1 MSSDVRSMRR
11 VRVAALALA
20 ACAPLCIAQECS
32 VPPVIQIL
40 TPPADT
46 HLTHMPFTI
55 EIDYSADAVPGTFQV
70 KLNGTDISDRFSA
83 DPPAAGRIFA
93 WADFVWGAAF
103 VREGPNQLVV
113 AVELQGSEGT
123 VRRVGHTFQMEG
135 DPYADAV
142 ESYSIGTS
150 GGFGL
155 ADLDAAVLG
164 PPAGAG
170 LYANSLDVFSLGLST
185 AEGPPGEIVLAFTD
199 NALVDGP
206 GVDFTVFENAFLS
219 EGAFQ
224 ILDTLFSEAGE
235 VSVSQDGIA
244 WYTFPCAN
252 TSADHPLYAGC
263 AGVYPVLANGES
275 DDRHPSVPTEGP
287 PVGDFIGQ
295 YKPNVVVPDG
305 SGGDSFDLA
314 DVGLG
319 WARYVRIRSS
329 DHVVGPFGPDNAGF
343 DLDAIAAVN
352 SVPATDA
359 DTNGIPDAVE

>member
-1 MSSDVRSMRR
+1 MSSDVSRGRR
-11 VRVAALALA
+11 VRATVLALA
-20 ACAPLCIAQECS
+20 ACAPLCAAQECS

-40 TPPADT
+40 TPAAGAQ
-46 HLTHMPFTI
+46 LTHMPLTI
-55 EIDYSADAVPGTFQV
+55 EIDYSAEAVPGTFQV
-70 KLNGTDISDRFSA
+70 KLNNVDISASFSA
-83 DPPAAGRIFA
+83 DAPAAGRIFA
-93 WADFVWGAAF
+93 YADFVWGAAF

-123 VRRVGHTFQMEG
+123 VRRVGHSFAMEG

-155 ADLDAAVLG
+155 ANLDAVVLG
-164 PPAGAG
+164 PPAGSG
-170 LYANSLDVFSLGLST
+170 LYGNSLDVFSLGMTTEL
-185 AEGPPGEIVLAFTD
+185 GPPGEIVLAFTD
-199 NALVDGP
+199 NAIVDGP

-235 VSVSQDGIA
+235 VSVSQDGVA
-244 WYTFPCAN
+244 WHAFPCAN
-252 TSADHPLYAGC
+252 ASTDHPLYAGC

-287 PVGDFIGQ
+287 PIGDFLGQ

-314 DVGLG
+314 DVGIG

-329 DHVVGPFGPDNAGF
+329 DHVVGPFGTDNAGF
-343 DLDAIAAVN
+343 DLDAIASVN

-359 DTNGIPDAVE
+359 DANGIPDAVE